1 MPDGTDQPRRKG
13 AYIRKDTRRCVKAEE
28 RARNH
33 AAGNPEPEI
42 RVSGVDLACDEF
54 FRSRGFKPSIS
65 KILQTRGVV
74 IGVRKWVSKR
84 GMQ

>member
-1 MPDGTDQPRRKG
+1 MPSDQPVSKG
-13 AYIRKDTRRCVKAEE
+13 AYTRKDSQRCVKAQE

-33 AAGNPEPEI
+33 AAGNPSPEI
-42 RVSGVDLACDEF
+42 KLIGVRLACEEF

-74 IGVRKWVSKR
+74 IGVRKWVSKK